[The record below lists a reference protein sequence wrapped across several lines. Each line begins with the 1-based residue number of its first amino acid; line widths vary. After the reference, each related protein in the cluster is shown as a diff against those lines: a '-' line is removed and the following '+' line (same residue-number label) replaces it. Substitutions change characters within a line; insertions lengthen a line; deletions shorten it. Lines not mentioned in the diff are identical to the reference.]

1 MPGVWDPLSTRL
13 AARAGFDTMF
23 LSGFCVAG
31 TLLGVPDIGIL
42 SRDDMVGV
50 ARRVC
55 EVSTNIDVVV
65 DADTGYGDESEVAT
79 TVHQWEAAGAAGMF
93 LEDQVWPK
101 RCGHM
106 DGKEVVEADEWL
118 AKLRRALSERG
129 SLHVTARTDA
139 LGVLGRDEAIRRAKM
154 ARDLGVD
161 AVFVE
166 APRSREDLEAIASAV
181 SDVTLVAN
189 MVERGKT
196 PLATSHELAEMG
208 FRLVISPV
216 TGLLAS
222 AHAIEAAYGT
232 LAEKGTLRD
241 DLDRVM
247 VFGDFNDI
255 VGTDNVVVE
264 RSVRQ

>member
-13 AARAGFDTMF
+13 AARAGFDTVF

-42 SRDDMVGV
+42 GRDDVVGV

-55 EVSTNIDVVV
+55 EAVPNIDVVV

-106 DGKEVVEADEWL
+106 DGKEVVDVGVWL
-118 AKLRRALSERG
+118 GKLRRALAERE
-129 SLHVTARTDA
+129 SLHITARTDA
-139 LGVLGRDEAIRRAKM
+139 LGVLGRDEAVRRAQM

-166 APRSREDLEAIASAV
+166 APRSREDLEAIASQV
-181 SDVTLVAN
+181 SGVTLVAN

-196 PLATSHELAEMG
+196 PLATADELGEMG

-222 AHAIEAAYGT
+222 AQAIEAAYGV

-241 DLDRVM
+241 DLDKVM
-247 VFGDFNDI
+247 VFSDFNDI
-255 VGTDNVVVE
+255 VGTDNVLVE
-264 RSVRQ
+264 RSKRQ